1 VTARLP
7 PTLSGLDL
15 LGFKATDDSDWTGFS
30 GGAEEAEGLATG
42 AEGLATGAEGLATG
56 ADDLAAGADGLAA
69 GADGLAAGA
78 DGLAVGADGL
88 AARAKDREE
97 GLETLEC
104 LDLVEEIEVPSDGL
118 TIGLEE
124 PNMLCIPDICWLGLN
139 IIW

>member
-1 VTARLP
+1 MTARLP

-42 AEGLATGAEGLATG
+42 AECLATG
-56 ADDLAAGADGLAA
+56 ADDLASGAEGLAA
-69 GADGLAAGA
+69 GADGL
-78 DGLAVGADGL
+78 DVEADGL

>member
-1 VTARLP
+1 MIL
-7 PTLSGLDL
+7 
-15 LGFKATDDSDWTGFS
+15 TGQ
-30 GGAEEAEGLATG
+30 AEEAEGLATG
-42 AEGLATGAEGLATG
+42 AGGLSTGAEGLATG
-56 ADDLAAGADGLAA
+56 TDDLDSGSE
-69 GADGLAAGA
+69 GLAAGA

-124 PNMLCIPDICWLGLN
+124 PNMLCIPDI
-139 IIW
+139 

>member
-1 VTARLP
+1 LASKQLMI
-7 PTLSGLDL
+7 L
-15 LGFKATDDSDWTGFS
+15 TGFS

-42 AEGLATGAEGLATG
+42 AEGLVTGPCLASGAEGLATGAEGLATG
-56 ADDLAAGADGLAA
+56 ANDLAS
-69 GADGLAAGA
+69 GA

-104 LDLVEEIEVPSDGL
+104 LDLVVEIEVPSDGL

>member
-1 VTARLP
+1 MTARLP

-42 AEGLATGAEGLATG
+42 AECLATG
-56 ADDLAAGADGLAA
+56 ADDLASGAEGLAA
-69 GADGLAAGA
+69 GADGL
-78 DGLAVGADGL
+78 DVGADGL

-118 TIGLEE
+118 TIGLEK

>member
-1 VTARLP
+1 MKHDISYGDAWHVFLVLMSDSSS
-7 PTLSGLDL
+7 PTYTKWIAS
-15 LGFKATDDSDWTGFS
+15 
-30 GGAEEAEGLATG
+30 GAE
-42 AEGLATGAEGLATG
+42 
-56 ADDLAAGADGLAA
+56 GLAA
-69 GADGLAAGA
+69 GADGL
-78 DGLAVGADGL
+78 DVGADGL

-124 PNMLCIPDICWLGLN
+124 PNMLCNPDICWLGLN

>member
-1 VTARLP
+1 MTARLP

-42 AEGLATGAEGLATG
+42 AECLATG
-56 ADDLAAGADGLAA
+56 ADDLASGAE
-69 GADGLAAGA
+69 GLAAGA

>member
-1 VTARLP
+1 MTARLP

-42 AEGLATGAEGLATG
+42 AEGLATGA
-56 ADDLAAGADGLAA
+56 DDLASGAE
-69 GADGLAAGA
+69 GLAAGA

>member
-1 VTARLP
+1 MTARLP
-7 PTLSGLDL
+7 PTLSGLYL
-15 LGFKATDDSDWTGFS
+15 LGFKETDDSDWTGFS
-30 GGAEEAEGLATG
+30 VGAEEAEGLATG
-42 AEGLATGAEGLATG
+42 AECLATG
-56 ADDLAAGADGLAA
+56 ADDLASGAEGLAA
-69 GADGLAAGA
+69 GADGL
-78 DGLAVGADGL
+78 DVEADGL

-124 PNMLCIPDICWLGLN
+124 PNMLCNPDICWLGLN